1 MEHNGS
7 QVDPPVKIGFA
18 TLREIDPM
26 TFDQT
31 VGLWCVVV
39 PVGAMLIG
47 TLIGTQVVRLL
58 PAKAGQAVFGIS
70 WFAAIAIPLIGRQGF
85 AWWPEDAWR
94 QTLWMILAWAI
105 ILPAT
110 TRQLASEPEQPT
122 EPDQPISNPPASGHW
137 RWVAV
142 GTLSCLTGM
151 LAMPSGDAWS
161 DTLPLPRC
169 WMLSVTLSCLW
180 NSHAIEAMARRGASR
195 WCLLTALAG
204 LAVPFA
210 LAAATYGSLAEW
222 TLSMLV
228 ATLVAASVGLTG
240 WFPTAWVA
248 AFPIIAGGSIITAS
262 ARFYSYQDH
271 PLWVYGIALFTPSIL
286 AAIDGCVTS
295 RSTKTRVTVSA
306 IAATTMIAACVWKV
320 LLDDPF

>member
-1 MEHNGS
+1 
-7 QVDPPVKIGFA
+7 
-18 TLREIDPM
+18 M

-31 VGLWCVVV
+31 VGLWCVAV
-39 PVGAMLIG
+39 PIAVMLFG
-47 TLIGTQVVRLL
+47 TLVGRLITRRL
-58 PAKAGQAVFGIS
+58 PAKVGQAVLGVS
-70 WFAAIAIPLIGRQGF
+70 WFAATAIPLFGRQGF
-85 AWWPEDAWR
+85 EWWPEDAWR
-94 QTLWMILAWAI
+94 QTVWLVLAWAL

-110 TRQLASEPEQPT
+110 AMQRATK
-122 EPDQPISNPPASGHW
+122 PDQPLGELPKFGERPASAPW
-137 RWVAV
+137 RWVVA

-151 LAMPSGDAWS
+151 LVMPSGDAWS
-161 DTLPLPRC
+161 DTLPLHRC

-180 NSHAIEAMARRGASR
+180 NSYAIDAMARRNAAR

-228 ATLVAASVGLTG
+228 ATFVAVIAGSTRWL
-240 WFPTAWVA
+240 PAAWVT

-262 ARFYSYQDH
+262 ARFYSYQDQ
-271 PLWVYGIALFTPSIL
+271 PLWVYGVALFTPSIL
-286 AAIDGCVTS
+286 ATIDCSVAS
-295 RSTKTRVTVSA
+295 RSTKLRIVVSA
-306 IAATTMIAACVWKV
+306 IAATTMIGACIWKV